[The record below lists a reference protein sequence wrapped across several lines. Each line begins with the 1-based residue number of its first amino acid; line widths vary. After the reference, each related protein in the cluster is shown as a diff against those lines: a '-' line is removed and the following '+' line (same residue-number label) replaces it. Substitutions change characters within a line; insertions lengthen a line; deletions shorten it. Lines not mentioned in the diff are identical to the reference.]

1 MKKTFE
7 FNRFWQVMKWTILSE
22 KKSIITA
29 FIAFSI
35 GFLAIQLFSCFT
47 IFDITHALGPTATY
61 AGMAT
66 CSVVISFMAGYYNS
80 GVLGNARTSQQR
92 TTALMLPASNLE
104 KFTARIIYCCIIM
117 PLLLYLAVYA
127 ATGVRMLME
136 LIASHGSITSGL
148 STIFNPDV
156 FVNDHDI
163 ELNTFLY
170 IALTLWTTSIFV
182 LGGVFFR
189 QRPFIWTNV
198 TMFILAILFITV
210 VFYLVRIIGED
221 SIKQFLMQFRNMTLD
236 TFELILTL
244 ILTAFAVFNIWIS
257 YRLYKRLQVVQHKWF
272 NV

>member
-7 FNRFWQVMKWTILSE
+7 FNRFWQVMKWTIFSE

-66 CSVVISFMAGYYNS
+66 CSLVIGFMATYYNS
-80 GVLGNARTSQQR
+80 GILGNARTSQQR

-117 PLLLYLAVYA
+117 PLLLYVAVYA

-136 LIASHGSITSGL
+136 LIASHDSITSGL
-148 STIFNPDV
+148 STIFNPNV
-156 FVNDHDI
+156 FMNDHDI
-163 ELNTFLY
+163 ELN
-170 IALTLWTTSIFV
+170 
-182 LGGVFFR
+182 VF
-189 QRPFIWTNV
+189 
-198 TMFILAILFITV
+198 
-210 VFYLVRIIGED
+210 
-221 SIKQFLMQFRNMTLD
+221 
-236 TFELILTL
+236 
-244 ILTAFAVFNIWIS
+244 
-257 YRLYKRLQVVQHKWF
+257 
-272 NV
+272 